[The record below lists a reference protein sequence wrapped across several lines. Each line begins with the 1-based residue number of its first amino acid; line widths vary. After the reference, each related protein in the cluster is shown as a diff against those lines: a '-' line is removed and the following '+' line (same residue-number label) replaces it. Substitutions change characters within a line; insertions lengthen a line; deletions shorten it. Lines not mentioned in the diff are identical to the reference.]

1 MRRFSLVLFLFTGL
15 TGCAGNDLLVQR
27 QGSMEGRLEQIM
39 QAHNSAKTDFAAVA
53 AQMQALKEQS
63 ARQATAE
70 KELLVKYEALQ
81 DRVRL
86 LANRLAQVESTAR
99 QSATIEVVNQ
109 GSIAAGRE
117 ESVQAAYM
125 KAFGLFSANNY
136 RAAAEAF
143 DAFIAAYPESEYAA
157 NARYWLGE
165 CHFSE
170 GRYKEAIDSF
180 TRVLELNPVPKRDAE
195 AMLRIGLAWYRLDTP
210 AKGAA
215 VLRQLIVKYPGS
227 EAAVKAGQQLDG
239 K

>member
-1 MRRFSLVLFLFTGL
+1 MRRTSLFLFLFAGL

-39 QAHNSAKTDFAAVA
+39 QAHNSAKADYAAVA
-53 AQMQALKEQS
+53 VQMQELKEQS
-63 ARQATAE
+63 ARQAAAE
-70 KELLVKYEALQ
+70 TELLAKYEALQ
-81 DRVRL
+81 LRVKIL
-86 LANRLAQVESTAR
+86 TGRLAQLESTAK

-109 GSIAAGRE
+109 ESLVAGRE

-136 RAAAEAF
+136 RAAAEGF
-143 DAFIAAYPESEYAA
+143 DSFIAAYPESEYTA

-170 GRYKEAIDSF
+170 GRYKEALDSF
-180 TRVLELNPVPKRDAE
+180 ARVLEMNPAPKRDAE
-195 AMLRIGLAWYRLDTP
+195 AMLRIGQAWYRLDTP
-210 AKGAA
+210 VKGAV
-215 VLRQLIVKYPGS
+215 VLRRLIEKYPGS
-227 EAAVKAGQQLDG
+227 DEAVKAQQQLDG